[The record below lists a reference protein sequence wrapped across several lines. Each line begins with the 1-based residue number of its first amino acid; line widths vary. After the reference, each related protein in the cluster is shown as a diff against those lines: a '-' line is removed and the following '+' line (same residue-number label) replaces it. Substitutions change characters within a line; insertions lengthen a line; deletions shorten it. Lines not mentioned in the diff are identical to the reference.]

1 MLGAPGCN
9 ERAVGGG
16 KQSQQLA
23 PPCHCIVQVLCVLFP
38 VPCCAIISRQHWSV
52 NSPSRLTHGHQKPPK
67 LSSSFGNF
75 RFAWKWD
82 CVCIAVIHYAMEER
96 QKLVKEEEE
105 EIVVDIKLEEEK
117 NYPPKVSRRGAL
129 KLITPLQ
136 LLPSCRS
143 SDLVKVQ
150 LLSFC
155 IFLLAFNIYWSE
167 HCILNKCYQ
176 KKNYALPG
184 PCSQSKFFSSLG
196 KVSRTHCS
204 VT

>member
-136 LLPSCRS
+136 LLSCQCKRRPRS
-143 SDLVKVQ
+143 SLLPRPPSYGSPAHHWLPSAHLHLVARC
-150 LLSFC
+150 LDNSRWF
-155 IFLLAFNIYWSE
+155 AAAA
-167 HCILNKCYQ
+167 ILGAQ
-176 KKNYALPG
+176 
-184 PCSQSKFFSSLG
+184 
-196 KVSRTHCS
+196 
-204 VT
+204 